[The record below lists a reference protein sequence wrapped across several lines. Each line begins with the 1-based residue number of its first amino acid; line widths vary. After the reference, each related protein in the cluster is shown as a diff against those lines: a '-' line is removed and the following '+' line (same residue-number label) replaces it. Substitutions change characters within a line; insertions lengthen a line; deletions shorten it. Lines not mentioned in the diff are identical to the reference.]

1 MWVHQAVEAYTWK
14 RGGGVER
21 IHQAGRR
28 WVSHAHS
35 LCTAMKVWVLEHL
48 RVVERSDVR
57 ARAMYNAEHCEITAP
72 LAVTHPTILG
82 AV

>member
-1 MWVHQAVEAYTWK
+1 MK
-14 RGGGVER
+14 PVER

-35 LCTAMKVWVLEHL
+35 LCAAMKVWVLEHL

>member
-1 MWVHQAVEAYTWK
+1 MKQP
-14 RGGGVER
+14 VER

-35 LCTAMKVWVLEHL
+35 LSAAMKVWVFEHL
-48 RVVERSDVR
+48 RVVKRSDAQ
-57 ARAMYNAEHCEITAP
+57 ARAMYNAEHREITAP

>member
-1 MWVHQAVEAYTWK
+1 M
-14 RGGGVER
+14 
-21 IHQAGRR
+21 
-28 WVSHAHS
+28 SHAHS
-35 LCTAMKVWVLEHL
+35 LSAAMKVWVLEHL

-57 ARAMYNAEHCEITAP
+57 ARAMYNAEHCEITAAP

>member
-1 MWVHQAVEAYTWK
+1 MKQP
-14 RGGGVER
+14 VER

-35 LCTAMKVWVLEHL
+35 LSAAMKVWVLEHL
-48 RVVERSDVR
+48 RVVKRSDAQ